1 MQSKFWNC
9 RFFLFLFMILIA
21 TLSYNSCQKRTDE
34 NILATV
40 GPIKITVDEF
50 IENYELSPRPGI
62 VSRTRFTPR
71 LHLDKMIENKLLAL
85 YGAQHDYEYDPRIAN
100 QIRAV
105 SKNILV
111 QQLYRTQVAQKTD
124 VTEAE
129 LRDGFL
135 KSKTSI
141 RARHLFVKT
150 KQDAD
155 SLLKLVNQGVSFHQ
169 LSEGIFRD
177 STLAQNGGDLGYFS
191 FGDMDEDFE
200 RAAYGLKVGEVSRP
214 VKTKWG
220 YHIIKVEDRIESPIV
235 TENEFQTNRHKI
247 EPVILKRKQERLAQ
261 QYVKEFMAPKNVVAK
276 ADAINFLV
284 GAARRLEKATKTKL
298 PSDLPLANDEEIN
311 SVQNEID
318 DHLND
323 VIVEFEGGAWTI
335 QEFFEKMME
344 TLPQDRPDL
353 TSHLSIAEKIAV
365 MARNEFLSEEA
376 KRLGLENQPW
386 AKAMLAQEKDKLVA
400 NLVRM
405 DIVESIQIS
414 DEEVANHYSDFPDK
428 FSSPEKYKL
437 KEIVVADATAGAKIH
452 QQLLD
457 GADFSEL
464 ARQYSIREQSALR
477 GGETGYISRV
487 DNPEIV
493 KHVSNLNIGQ
503 ITEPFP
509 VSGHF
514 VILQLVDKQSPQ
526 VIPFDQIREQ
536 VKQDLW
542 NSKVRLATDSVLKP
556 QKEKNKIWINENL
569 LQSLE
574 SEDRKNVE
582 MVGFER

>member
-9 RFFLFLFMILIA
+9 RFFLFLFIIIIISLPF
-21 TLSYNSCQKRTDE
+21 NSCQKRTDE

-50 IENYELSPRPGI
+50 IENYELSPRPGV
-62 VSRTRFTPR
+62 VSRTSFTPR

-85 YGAQHDYEYDPRIAN
+85 YGAEHDYEYDPRIAS

-141 RARHLFVKT
+141 RARHLFVRT
-150 KQDAD
+150 KQEAD
-155 SLLKLVNQGVSFHQ
+155 SLLNLVNQGVSFQQ
-169 LSEGIFRD
+169 LSRGIFRD
-177 STLAQNGGDLGYFS
+177 STLAKNGGDLGYFS

-200 RAAYGLKVGEVSRP
+200 RAAYDLKVGEVSRP

-220 YHIIKVEDRIESPIV
+220 YHIIKVEDKIESPIV

-284 GAARRLEKATKTKL
+284 NAARRLEKATRTQL
-298 PSDLPLANDEEIN
+298 PSDLPTINDEEIT

-318 DHLND
+318 EHLND

-335 QEFFEKMME
+335 KEFFEKMME
-344 TLPQDRPDL
+344 TLPQDQPDL

-365 MARNEFLSEEA
+365 MVRNEFLSEEA

-386 AKAMLAQEKDKLVA
+386 AKAMLEQKKDKLVA
-400 NLVRM
+400 NLVRL

-414 DEEVANHYSDFPDK
+414 EEEVVKHYSNFPGK

-437 KEIVVADATAGAKIH
+437 KEIVIADATAAVKIH
-452 QQLLD
+452 QQLFD

-464 ARQYSIREQSALR
+464 ARQYSIREQSAQR
-477 GGETGYISRV
+477 GGEIGYISRV
-487 DNPEIV
+487 DNPDIV
-493 KHVSNLNIGQ
+493 SRVKDLTIGQ
-503 ITEPFP
+503 ISEPMP
-509 VSGHF
+509 ISGHYI
-514 VILQLVDKQSPQ
+514 ILQLVDKQSPQ

-542 NSKVRLATDSVLKP
+542 NSKVRLATDSILKS
-556 QKEKNKIWINENL
+556 QQEKNIIWINEKL
-569 LQSLE
+569 IESLE
-574 SEDRKNVE
+574 SEDKKNVE
-582 MVGFER
+582 MIGFEQ